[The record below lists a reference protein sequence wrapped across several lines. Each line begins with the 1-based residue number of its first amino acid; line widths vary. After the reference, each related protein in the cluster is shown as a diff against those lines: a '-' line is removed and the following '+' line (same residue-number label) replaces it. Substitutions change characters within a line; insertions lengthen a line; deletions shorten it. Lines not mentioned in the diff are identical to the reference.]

1 MYRHSRGRE
10 TWPEQWH
17 LLRACKMIKLIIVLY
32 TLVVITSTILCCLVL
47 GPVVGMIVA
56 LGWSMLYGAAV
67 FGAVE

>member
-1 MYRHSRGRE
+1 
-10 TWPEQWH
+10 
-17 LLRACKMIKLIIVLY
+17 MIKLIIVLY